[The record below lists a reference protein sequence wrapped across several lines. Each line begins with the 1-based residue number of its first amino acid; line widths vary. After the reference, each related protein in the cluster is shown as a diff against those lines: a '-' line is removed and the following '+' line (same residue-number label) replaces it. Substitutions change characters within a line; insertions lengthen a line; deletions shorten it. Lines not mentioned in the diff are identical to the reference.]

1 MAWLIVPTKTILV
14 SGAVFILSFAI
25 WTKKLKK
32 SYEDKINKFQNIL
45 AQRMCYGRN
54 QVRVSIIQS
63 EEDWNHVGMPFVKT
77 AWHYQLVGL
86 DLEWVEDGKAA
97 LMQMALPDGSCI
109 LIRLN
114 LLQFIPAQMKSM
126 LGSSNI
132 VKLGVG
138 IKQDCDKLYK
148 DYGIIC
154 NSWADIRHLI
164 QSKHPNIRS
173 LGMGSIAKYVLNI
186 TIDKDR
192 KIRRSNWEEGDAEN
206 GLSTRQIE
214 YAANDALIALSAV
227 ISLVVEEKRENWSV
241 LKSFSITTYEDLID
255 IVKSSCMNVEG
266 SDFDHKCNK
275 GKTKAG
281 QPTSC
286 NKRKNSPD
294 TELRGMKII

>member
-1 MAWLIVPTKTILV
+1 
-14 SGAVFILSFAI
+14 
-25 WTKKLKK
+25 
-32 SYEDKINKFQNIL
+32 
-45 AQRMCYGRN
+45 
-54 QVRVSIIQS
+54 
-63 EEDWNHVGMPFVKT
+63 
-77 AWHYQLVGL
+77 
-86 DLEWVEDGKAA
+86 
-97 LMQMALPDGSCI
+97 
-109 LIRLN
+109 
-114 LLQFIPAQMKSM
+114 
-126 LGSSNI
+126 
-132 VKLGVG
+132 
-138 IKQDCDKLYK
+138 
-148 DYGIIC
+148 
-154 NSWADIRHLI
+154 
-164 QSKHPNIRS
+164 
-173 LGMGSIAKYVLNI
+173 MGSIAKYVLNI